1 MAESRSIEIIVNGKK
16 ANASVKEMEASVA
29 VLYNQWKKMERGTE
43 EYAAKTAELK
53 EAKSRLGEVRE
64 ELKNTDEAT
73 QSLTESFLQMIPFGG
88 HLQKV
93 SGGMNTVSTSAKA
106 LRGAML
112 AIPILAIIAA
122 ITTLLKF
129 FFDTQEGMDKLSAVT
144 RPLVA
149 IWERLKGLLQELGGK
164 LFKQVGEAVK
174 NPRQAF
180 QDFVDFL
187 KDQVINR
194 INSLGVA
201 FSALQK
207 LMAGEFKEGFKQLG
221 DATIQFYAGI
231 ENGTDKINK
240 AIGAT
245 KSFVE
250 ESIQVGQRLDQLQ
263 KQIERTE
270 INLIN
275 NRDRMLAQIKQL
287 NDVAEDETASLE
299 DRKRSAEE
307 AIEIQRQVMAMDK
320 ELIDLRIE
328 KMELE
333 QTMNDTSREDEKEL
347 AELKAES
354 FRKEMEIQEA
364 MTTMRNKANII
375 NKGIAAE
382 EKKRLDERKKALE
395 AEQKQEEQRIKD
407 LEAAQKKYVQTIKAA
422 ETEVQKLKIAAMEEG
437 LEKELA
443 QLDFEHQ
450 QKIAKIEEQ
459 RKEII
464 ENALLTEEEKDAA
477 LALYEEEKAALEAE
491 KKEEEEELRLEERE
505 AELERIIA
513 DLTEEDDLKKA
524 LLEQQFL
531 ATMDAEYERE
541 QALLNLNKEFLQK
554 KLDALKAAGKGQ
566 TTQAIQL
573 QNEIARINKQMADNA
588 IAEQQR
594 EQEAKDAIRAM
605 GLSALQDTTRAVIE
619 LAGEETKAKKTAVT
633 ALKVL
638 QVGEVIINGVKEVQ
652 GYWSAYS
659 SIPIAG
665 PIIAAL
671 LTAGAVART
680 AISVSKIKSQQY
692 AEGGFTGPGI
702 SVDGSGKLVDSSG
715 YAIAGVVHQDEWV
728 APAWQVKHP
737 KYANVIGY
745 LEAARRTRGYQQGG
759 MVDAALPTASSA
771 SAAAALTDA
780 ADVQGQTGENMAET
794 NQKLDTMIGLL
805 MQIADELP
813 VAVPVIDIEEKLST
827 LNQIR
832 DRATIR

>member
-29 VLYNQWKKMERGTE
+29 VLYNQWKKMERGTA
-43 EYAAKTAELK
+43 EYTAKTAELK
-53 EAKSRLGEVRE
+53 DAKNRLGEVRK
-64 ELKNTDEAT
+64 ELKDTDAAT
-73 QSLTESFLQMIPFGG
+73 TSLKENFFSMIPFGG
-88 HLQKV
+88 QLQKI
-93 SGGMNTVSTSAKA
+93 SGGMNKVIGSAKL

-112 AIPILAIIAA
+112 AIPIIAMIAA

-129 FFDTQEGMDKLSAVT
+129 FFDTQEGMDKITSVT
-144 RPLVA
+144 RPLIA

-164 LFKQVGEAVK
+164 LFKQLGDAIK

-180 QDFVDFL
+180 QDFVDFI

-194 INSLGVA
+194 VNSLGVA

-207 LMAGEFKEGFKQLG
+207 LMSGDFKQGFKELG
-221 DATIQFYAGI
+221 DATIQFYAGV

-240 AIGAT
+240 AIEGT
-245 KSFVE
+245 KNFVK
-250 ESIQVGQRLDQLQ
+250 ESVDIGKQLDEMA
-263 KQIERTE
+263 KNIERTE
-270 INLIN
+270 IALIK
-275 NRDRMLAQIKQL
+275 NRAQL
-287 NDVAEDETASLE
+287 NKEYAEAKEIAQDQTKSEKERIAAAQAAQAAQNELLKQEE
-299 DRKRSAEE
+299 DF
-307 AIEIQRQVMAMDK
+307 IQLK
-320 ELIDLRIE
+320 IDRL
-328 KMELE
+328 KLE
-333 QTMNDTSREDEKEL
+333 QTQNDTTREGYKEL
-347 AELKAES
+347 AELEAEQ
-354 FRKEMEIQEA
+354 IQF
-364 MTTMRNKANII
+364 
-375 NKGIAAE
+375 AATAA
-382 EKKRLDERKKALE
+382 KKRASARALEVTAIKEVENERKKALE
-395 AEQKQEEQRIKD
+395 TEQKQEEQRIKD
-407 LEAAQKKYVQTIKAA
+407 LEAAQKKYVETIKAA

-464 ENALLTEEEKDAA
+464 ENVLLTEEEKDAA
-477 LALYEEEKAALEAE
+477 LALYEEEKVALESE

-513 DLTEEDDLKKA
+513 DLSEEDELKKA

-780 ADVQGQTGENMAET
+780 ADIQGQTGENMAET

-805 MQIADELP
+805 IQIAEELP
-813 VAVPVIDIEEKLST
+813 VAVPVIEIEEKLST